1 MKCTAFSPSSGLCC
15 QGLSPEPG
23 QSAADAGAALLRG
36 VPWGTGCTHCSPE
49 NVLGG
54 DRGNQSSSK
63 RSSRGKRA
71 HSYSWDLGEA
81 TQGPTSA
88 PQRGRARTRS
98 RPRSPGHTAE
108 GRRCLLWPDGPRPCP
123 RGLAV
128 PSDARFPAGAP
139 DTLRVLVSVRFGLG
153 RPGPAAMTG
162 GGGGPAGRAR
172 RAA

>member
-1 MKCTAFSPSSGLCC
+1 M
-15 QGLSPEPG
+15 PELPCYG
-23 QSAADAGAALLRG
+23 GSRGGPAALAAARRTC
-36 VPWGTGCTHCSPE
+36 WEGTGETRAPA
-49 NVLGG
+49 NAALGG
-54 DRGNQSSSK
+54 SGP
-63 RSSRGKRA
+63 

-88 PQRGRARTRS
+88 PQRGRARARS

-162 GGGGPAGRAR
+162 GGGGGGPAGRAR